1 MAAIL
6 LNTMNEHFDALTDPR
21 RQNANM
27 RHQFVDILTIAL
39 SAIICGCDNW
49 TAVTVF
55 ARAKEAWFR
64 TFLEMPNGV
73 PSHDVFSDVF
83 AKIDP
88 ETFGKCFVAWV
99 ESISQLLPGEV
110 VPIDGKTLRRS
121 HDRPNAKQA
130 IHVVSAWSTNN
141 GLVLG
146 QVKTEEK
153 SNEITAIPEL
163 LELLSLEG
171 SLVTIDAMGCQKKIA
186 EAILGKGADYLL
198 AVKDNQPSLYEAV
211 QNLYFE
217 TEEEVF
223 HELFSEDGAQSN
235 KGHGRLETRTCWVC
249 TELDKLA
256 FDMSAWKGIL
266 AIVVIASERTVGD
279 KTTLEHRFYITSKKA
294 SASYF
299 IDATRHHWH
308 IENKLHWVLDVAFDE
323 DRCRIRKGHGAENF
337 SILKRIALNLLKKEN
352 TEKVGIA
359 NKRLRAGWDEEYLL
373 KVLSGLT
380 S

>member
-6 LNTMNEHFDALTDPR
+6 LDTMKEHFDALTDPR

-27 RHQFVDILTIAL
+27 RHQFIDILTISL

-55 ARAKEAWFR
+55 ARAKEPWFR
-64 TFLEMPNGV
+64 AFLELSNGI

-88 ETFGKCFVAWV
+88 ETFERCFITWV
-99 ESISQLLPGEV
+99 ESIAQLLPGEV

-130 IHVVSAWSTNN
+130 IHVVSAWSTHNS
-141 GLVLG
+141 LVLG

-171 SLVTIDAMGCQKKIA
+171 SLVTIDAMGCQRKIA

-211 QNLYFE
+211 QKLYFE
-217 TEEEVF
+217 TEEEAF
-223 HELFSEDGAQSN
+223 HELFSEDGEQSN
-235 KGHGRLETRTCWVC
+235 KGHGRLETRSCWVC
-249 TELDKLA
+249 TELDELA
-256 FDMSAWKGIL
+256 CDTSAWKGLL
-266 AIVVIASERTVGD
+266 AIIVIASERTVGD
-279 KTTLEHRFYITSKKA
+279 KTTLEHRFYITSKEA

-337 SILKRIALNLLKKEN
+337 SILRRIALNLLKQEK

-373 KVLSGLT
+373 KVLAGLT
-380 S
+380 L

>member
-1 MAAIL
+1 
-6 LNTMNEHFDALTDPR
+6 
-21 RQNANM
+21 M
-27 RHQFVDILTIAL
+27 RHQFIDILTIAL

-55 ARAKEAWFR
+55 ARAKEAWYR
-64 TFLEMPNGV
+64 TFLELPNGI
-73 PSHDVFSDVF
+73 PSHDVFSEVF
-83 AKIDP
+83 AQINS
-88 ETFGKCFVAWV
+88 ETFEQCFIAWV

-110 VPIDGKTLRRS
+110 IPIDGKTLRRS
-121 HDRPNAKQA
+121 HDHSNSKQA
-130 IHVVSAWSTNN
+130 IHVVSAWSTHNE
-141 GLVLG
+141 LVLG

-153 SNEITAIPEL
+153 SNEIKAIPEL

-171 SLVTIDAMGCQKKIA
+171 SLVTIDAMGCQRKIA

-198 AVKDNQPSLYEAV
+198 AVKDNQPSLYKAI
-211 QNLYFE
+211 QDLYFE
-217 TEEEVF
+217 SEEDVF
-223 HELFSEDGAQSN
+223 HELFAEDDEQSN
-235 KGHGRLETRTCWVC
+235 KGHGRQETRTCWVC
-249 TELDKLA
+249 TELDELA
-256 FDMSAWKGIL
+256 CDTSAWKGLL
-266 AIVVIASERTVGD
+266 ALVVIASERTVGD

-299 IDATRHHWH
+299 IKATRNHWH

-337 SILKRIALNLLKKEN
+337 SILKRVALNLLKQEK

-359 NKRLRAGWDEEYLL
+359 NKRLRAGWDEDYLL
-373 KVLSGLT
+373 KVLSGLV